1 MTTNYSLSQLGW
13 TSFFQQQLSL
23 EEWDVFIPSRV
34 VAQHRSYLE
43 LINLHGKQRLPLA
56 SDMPLLTVGDWLLLD
71 GKGRFHRALNRLSF
85 FSRKAPGSKLVSQS
99 IAANVDTVFVTC
111 SLNSNFSLNRIE
123 RYLSLVKDAGAEAV
137 VVLTKADHCEDTVS
151 YVRKVQALDPLLVV
165 EAVNALDA
173 TSIQGLDAWCGEGRT
188 IALLGSSGVGKSTLI
203 NTLLGYEEQATGLI
217 RDADDKGRHTT
228 TARTMHFM
236 SCGGVLLDLPG
247 MRELQIADCEQGV
260 KQTFTDISDLEKH
273 CRFSDCQHQDEP
285 GCAIQMAIAA
295 GELES
300 RRLASFNKLMQEQ
313 AFNSA
318 SLAEKRA
325 NDRAKTR
332 YYRSVSSHH
341 AKQRKKGWS

>member
-1 MTTNYSLSQLGW
+1 MTTNYTLPSLGW

-23 EEWDVFIPSRV
+23 DEWDAFTPSRV
-34 VAQHRSYLE
+34 VAQQRSYLE
-43 LINLHGKQRLPLA
+43 LMNVHGRARLSLT

-71 GKGRFHRALNRLSF
+71 DKGRFYRSLNRLSF
-85 FSRKAPGSKLVSQS
+85 FSRKAPGSKLVTQS

-123 RYLSLVKDAGAEAV
+123 RYLSLVKDAGADVV
-137 VVLTKADHCEDTVS
+137 VVLTKADQCDDLFS
-151 YVRKVQALDPLLVV
+151 YVNQVQALDPLLVI
-165 EAVNALDA
+165 EAVNGHDA
-173 TSIQGLDAWCGEGRT
+173 NSVQVLEGWCREGST

-203 NTLLGYEEQATGLI
+203 NTLLGYKEQATGLI
-217 RDADDKGRHTT
+217 RDADGKGRHTT

-236 SCGGVLLDLPG
+236 ASGGILLDLPG

-260 KQTFTDISDLEKH
+260 KETFTDISDLQKH

-285 GCAIQMAIAA
+285 GCAIQAAIVA

-325 NDRAKTR
+325 KDRSRTR
-332 YYRSVSSHH
+332 YYRSVLSSH
-341 AKQRKKGWS
+341 AKQGKKGW

>member
-13 TSFFQQQLSL
+13 TSFFLQQLSL
-23 EEWDVFIPSRV
+23 DEWGVCTPSRV

-43 LINLHGKQRLPLA
+43 LINEHGKQKLSLA

-71 GKGRFHRALNRLSF
+71 GAGHFHRALKRLSF

-123 RYLSLVKDAGAEAV
+123 RYLSLVKDAGADAV
-137 VVLTKADHCEDTVS
+137 VVLTKADHCEDAIS

-165 EAVNALDA
+165 EAVN
-173 TSIQGLDAWCGEGRT
+173 GLDAASAECLDVWCREGKT
-188 IALLGSSGVGKSTLI
+188 VALLGSSGVGKSTLI
-203 NTLLGYEEQATGLI
+203 NTLLGHEEQATGLI
-217 RDADDKGRHTT
+217 RDADGKGRHTT

-236 SCGGVLLDLPG
+236 VSGGILLDLPG

-260 KQTFTDISDLEKH
+260 KETFTEISDLEKQ
-273 CRFSDCQHQDEP
+273 CRFNDCHHQNEP
-285 GCAIQMAIAA
+285 DCAIQAAIAS
-295 GELES
+295 GKLES

-313 AFNSA
+313 AFNST

-325 NDRAKTR
+325 NDRSRTR
-332 YYRSVSSHH
+332 YYRSVSSH